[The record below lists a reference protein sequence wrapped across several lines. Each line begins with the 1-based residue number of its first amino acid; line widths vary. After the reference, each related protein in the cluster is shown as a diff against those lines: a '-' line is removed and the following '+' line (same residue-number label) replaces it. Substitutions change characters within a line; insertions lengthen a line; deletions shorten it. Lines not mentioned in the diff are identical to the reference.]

1 MSSNGP
7 QHPAARTGADA
18 ATAGYRAGR
27 TLPFRVELVRQLRRR
42 RTVLTFGFLLLLP
55 WVLVLAFT
63 INTGGSDGGP
73 GAPGL
78 VDLATLGGVNFAAF
92 TMLVSTSFLL
102 VVVVA
107 LFCGDTVAS
116 EAGWSSLRYLLAAP
130 VPRMRLLRQKLAVG
144 LALSAAAVIALP
156 LMALLAGS
164 AVYGWHPLLLPAGGP
179 PLTMGDSMG
188 RLGITVA
195 YTMVSLL
202 VVAGTAFALTVATD
216 SPLGAVGGA
225 VGLII
230 VSNIL
235 EAVETLGA
243 VREFLPA
250 YWSTAWTDVMI
261 YNMPYEGMIKGAAVS
276 FSYGVILTA
285 WAFRYF
291 RGKDVL
297 S

>member
-1 MSSNGP
+1 MSASGTGP
-7 QHPAARTGADA
+7 SEAPPA
-18 ATAGYRAGR
+18 AGYRPRR
-27 TLPFRVELVRQLRRR
+27 TLPFTVELTRQLKRR
-42 RTVLTFGFLLLLP
+42 RTLLAFAFLLLMP

-63 INTGGSDGGP
+63 IDTGGSGP
-73 GAPGL
+73 GPGGPGL

-92 TMLVSTSFLL
+92 TMFVSTGFLL

-130 VPRMRLLRQKLAVG
+130 VPRMRLLRQKLAVA
-144 LALSAAAVIALP
+144 LALSAAAVVALP
-156 LMALLAGS
+156 VMALLAGS
-164 AVYGWHPLLLPAGGP
+164 VAYGWHPLVLPAGGP
-179 PLTMGDSMG
+179 PLTMADSVG
-188 RLGITVA
+188 RLAVIVG
-195 YTMVSLL
+195 YTLVSLL

-243 VREFLPA
+243 IREFLPA
-250 YWSTAWTDVMI
+250 YWSMAWTDVLI
-261 YNMPYEGMIKGAAVS
+261 YTTPYEGMVKGAAVS
-276 FSYGVILTA
+276 FSYGVVLTA

-291 RGKDVL
+291 RAKDVL

>member
-1 MSSNGP
+1 MSTAGG
-7 QHPAARTGADA
+7 TGA
-18 ATAGYRAGR
+18 AGYRAGR
-27 TLPFRVELVRQLRRR
+27 TLPFGVELLRQLRRR
-42 RTVLTFGFLLLLP
+42 RTVLAFGFLLLLP
-55 WVLVLAFT
+55 WILILAFT
-63 INTGGSDGGP
+63 IDTGGSGGRAGP
-73 GAPGL
+73 PSL
-78 VDLATLGGVNFAAF
+78 VDLATLGGVNFAVF
-92 TMLVSTSFLL
+92 SMVVSTNFLL

-130 VPRMRLLRQKLAVG
+130 VPRMRLLRQKFAVG
-144 LALSAAAVIALP
+144 LALSAVAVVALP
-156 LMALLAGS
+156 LTALAAGCL
-164 AVYGWHPLLLPAGGP
+164 VYGWRPLVLPAGGAE
-179 PLTMGDSMG
+179 LTMADSLS
-188 RLGITVA
+188 RLAIIVA
-195 YTMVSLL
+195 YTLISLL

-225 VGLII
+225 VGLVI

-250 YWSTAWTDVMI
+250 YWSMAWTDAVLPDI
-261 YNMPYEGMIKGAAVS
+261 PVEGMIKGAAVS

-291 RGKDVL
+291 QGKDVL